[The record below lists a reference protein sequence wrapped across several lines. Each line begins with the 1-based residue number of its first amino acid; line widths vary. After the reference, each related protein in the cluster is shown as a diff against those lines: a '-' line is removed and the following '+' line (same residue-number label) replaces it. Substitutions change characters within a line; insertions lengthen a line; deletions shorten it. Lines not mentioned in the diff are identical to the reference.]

1 MFKSTLSPE
10 TLKEIQTML
19 LNGAGFQEVMTKT
32 GISYHNA
39 RYVRTKLVKAGLLDP
54 YYTMSKKKRTR
65 TTSASTRKI
74 SSAQP
79 LTTSVISKTESV
91 KLSVNGVLVDINNAK
106 SVTVSSELIDIKY

>member
-1 MFKSTLSPE
+1 MFKSKLSPE

-19 LNGAGFQEVMTKT
+19 INGSGFQEVMTKT

-39 RYVRTKLVKAGLLDP
+39 RYVRTKLVKAGLLEP
-54 YYTMSKKKRTR
+54 YYVMSKKKRAQVNR
-65 TTSASTRKI
+65 VSTRKI

-79 LTTSVISKTESV
+79 LTTSFLSRNDSVRLVI
-91 KLSVNGVLVDINNAK
+91 NGVPVDIKNAK